1 MLSLKRAFCVFC
13 CDKSE
18 FAKSVIAF
26 EFALVE

>member
-18 FAKSVIAF
+18 FVFAF
-26 EFALVE
+26 EFVLIEWC